1 MGDER
6 HYDYRAVC
14 AYSESRLRGEY
25 LLYDLIEGTDEMW
38 RSALPSEIERF
49 TDGAATPGQRRF
61 ASRLSRMMRD
71 DIDVI
76 RDSLASVYGFTED
89 EIRTQPR
96 LRRLL
101 DDFAKDRIAIRAI
114 RNQILARD
122 GDELAARFAWKD
134 GRHSRDTVA
143 EVIGGHFLLLNEPKG
158 ATSRIAAILNAD
170 VPTGNK
176 KWLMTYDHV
185 ANALDRFSLS
195 ITRHPRMMLPGATN
209 MERLII
215 CARYLAIKARWRGEL
230 WCRARRH
237 VAQPLSPACIL
248 ELYDSGLL
256 FEWLD
261 EIERGDSAVV
271 LPPLAAVLAL
281 LKRAARVRGE
291 NHKRKVRHAQRDAVR
306 IGAR

>member
-1 MGDER
+1 M
-6 HYDYRAVC
+6 A
-14 AYSESRLRGEY
+14 
-25 LLYDLIEGTDEMW
+25 
-38 RSALPSEIERF
+38 
-49 TDGAATPGQRRF
+49 
-61 ASRLSRMMRD
+61 RD
-71 DIDVI
+71 DIDVT
-76 RDSLASVYGFTED
+76 RDLLASAYGFTED
-89 EIRTQPR
+89 EIRDQPR

-101 DDFAKDRIAIRAI
+101 GDFAKERITIRAI
-114 RNQILARD
+114 RNQLLARD

-158 ATSRIAAILNAD
+158 ATSRIAVILNAD
-170 VPTGNK
+170 APTGNK

-209 MERLII
+209 AERLIF
-215 CARYLAIKARWRGEL
+215 CARYLAIKACWRGEL

-248 ELYDSGLL
+248 ELYASGLL

-261 EIERGDSAVV
+261 EIECQDRPAV
-271 LPPLAAVLAL
+271 PPPWEAVQAL
-281 LKRAARVRGE
+281 LEQSARVRGE
-291 NHKRKVRHAQRDAVR
+291 NHKRKVRHAQKAAVR
-306 IGAR
+306 IEAR